1 MVNHSMSQ
9 PVDKV
14 EQSRPLERRVVD
26 LSNMMDNQVRYMRA
40 LFIAIKATA
49 NDSSKVTIDLA
60 ALGQFIAENSEDLL
74 DAGCADVLH
83 GSREVH

>member
-1 MVNHSMSQ
+1 MRNDSTASNNGKTQ
-9 PVDKV
+9 
-14 EQSRPLERRVVD
+14 QSRPLERRVVD

-49 NDSSKVTIDLA
+49 DESSKVAVDLA
-60 ALGQFIAENSEDLL
+60 ALGQFISENTEDLL
-74 DAGCADVLH
+74 DAGCMDVLH